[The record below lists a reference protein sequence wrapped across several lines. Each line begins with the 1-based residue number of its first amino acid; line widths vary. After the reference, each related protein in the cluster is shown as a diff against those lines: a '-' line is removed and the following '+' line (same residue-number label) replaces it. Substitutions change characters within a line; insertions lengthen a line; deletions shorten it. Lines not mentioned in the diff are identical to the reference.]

1 MAINKKHS
9 YWATLQS
16 HSPGEKRP
24 GVPLELYC
32 IPPDAAMVVCDLGD
46 FTCKDFPLMGEEFS
60 LLQKGNSPPT
70 GGKGFEIGFRGIIHL
85 LTHIKKN
92 RDHYCPKV
100 GTQEWTLYPYKKLYF
115 HRIDNMTFYITGS
128 RGILPIS
135 TEMILTNKYTK
146 NE

>member
-1 MAINKKHS
+1 MVINKKHS
-9 YWATLQS
+9 YWNTLQS
-16 HSPGEKRP
+16 HLPGEKTP

-32 IPPDAAMVVCDLGD
+32 IPPDAATVVCDLED
-46 FTCKDFPLMGEEFS
+46 FTCKDFPLMREERS

-100 GTQEWTLYPYKKLYF
+100 GTQKWTLYPYKKLYF
-115 HRIDNMTFYITGS
+115 YRKDKHTFYITGEGWLFPVS
-128 RGILPIS
+128 IKK
-135 TEMILTNKYTK
+135 ILTNKYTEK
-146 NE
+146 